1 VSEPRTTR
9 KEPAD
14 QRARRVGERVP
25 YDSLVLED
33 PVETLPPTA
42 RRILTAARRLLVR
55 DGFKAL
61 SLSAIAAEAGEAKG
75 SVRYHFGNKDG
86 LVTVL
91 VDSLAHDANRALIT
105 ECAALPP
112 GDARVHALLD
122 GELRIVADAESFR
135 AFFEV
140 LPYALRIPELR
151 RRVAA
156 LYDGYRETVR
166 RCLDAAPAGQP
177 SELRQMSVLM
187 IAIVD
192 GLAIQYGLDPEGAD
206 LSGAIGL
213 WESLVRSHVEGPTAT
228 P

>member
-1 VSEPRTTR
+1 MTEPRR
-9 KEPAD
+9 
-14 QRARRVGERVP
+14 RRRVSPAAGARP
-25 YDSLVLED
+25 SSLLLEE

-42 RRILTAARRLLVR
+42 RASLAAARSLLVR

-75 SVRYHFGNKDG
+75 SVRYHFGSKDG

-105 ECAALPP
+105 ECAAPPP
-112 GDARVHALLD
+112 GDARIHALLD

-135 AFFEV
+135 RSSRSCPTRCGSPSCGSV
-140 LPYALRIPELR
+140 WR
-151 RRVAA
+151 RSTTATARPCAA
-156 LYDGYRETVR
+156 ASAPPPGH
-166 RCLDAAPAGQP
+166 AA
-177 SELRQMSVLM
+177 ELRQMSVLM

-192 GLAIQYGLDPEGAD
+192 GLAIQYGLDPEKAD

-213 WESLVRSHVEGPTAT
+213 WESLVRSHVDRSTAMT
-228 P
+228 